1 MVHPSVSQARAWHPE
16 ALRGLA
22 DAWDVAA
29 GQVRSASPE
38 VRPAGTGA
46 ALDAARA
53 AIDGIDRSAT
63 SAARSLVAAA
73 VAARCGADRIAAAR
87 GAVLE
92 AVESATTTGYGVS
105 DDGAVTPPPSGP
117 ELLEVLGGAHA
128 DVLLASRAT
137 QLGRGISAAL
147 GALAEADADTA
158 RNLADAFGLRATSP
172 VSTHPAGATVGTV
185 PNWPTMA
192 QERIAEQIATM
203 SPEQRRQLIA
213 AAPQQVG
220 NTDGVP
226 WEMRMAANRI
236 NVADAILV
244 QRRTIDEP
252 VDDKIRAVVRRR
264 YGTRI
269 DRISFER
276 VRQMIASDPGRRA
289 AAIADHDRIANAR
302 ITFYQGLLADVP
314 DPVHPDGRMV
324 QRKILAFDTDRSA
337 LVELTGELSTATSV
351 GVLVPGLNTT
361 VLDSAANTETVRRF
375 VAAGAGDVAMIT
387 YLGGP
392 FPTGGLW
399 NAANPHYAQAMAPRL
414 VAFSEDVDRTV
425 DSVGT
430 GTGRHIAVT
439 YLGHSYGGSILG
451 TAERMGL
458 TADRTVYVEAAGTG
472 VGVYQPQDWHNRNPA
487 VERFSMTA
495 PGDPIELVQG
505 LPLGVHGA
513 DPDDMAGV
521 IRLDTG
527 RRLDGSVMG
536 GLAAHGD
543 VLNEP
548 SDAWHELLRV
558 ITGQR

>member
-289 AAIADHDRIANAR
+289 AALRRRAAAR
-302 ITFYQGLLADVP
+302 PEGPATIGRRRQSAYNSLLRPEPFHAPSIRDCSP
-314 DPVHPDGRMV
+314 TCPTRYTPTAGWCSGR
-324 QRKILAFDTDRSA
+324 SWH
-337 LVELTGELSTATSV
+337 ST
-351 GVLVPGLNTT
+351 P
-361 VLDSAANTETVRRF
+361 
-375 VAAGAGDVAMIT
+375 
-387 YLGGP
+387 
-392 FPTGGLW
+392 
-399 NAANPHYAQAMAPRL
+399 
-414 VAFSEDVDRTV
+414 
-425 DSVGT
+425 
-430 GTGRHIAVT
+430 
-439 YLGHSYGGSILG
+439 
-451 TAERMGL
+451 
-458 TADRTVYVEAAGTG
+458 
-472 VGVYQPQDWHNRNPA
+472 
-487 VERFSMTA
+487 TA
-495 PGDPIELVQG
+495 PPWWSSPV
-505 LPLGVHGA
+505 
-513 DPDDMAGV
+513 
-521 IRLDTG
+521 
-527 RRLDGSVMG
+527 S
-536 GLAAHGD
+536 
-543 VLNEP
+543 
-548 SDAWHELLRV
+548 
-558 ITGQR
+558 